1 METFVS
7 PLFRSKVVQTAV
19 LQSDGGWVVGRGVWR
34 VGGGWGGGERWK
46 GADKNPI
53 LLTACAP
60 AVSAPWEGFH
70 LT

>member
-1 METFVS
+1 MV
-7 PLFRSKVVQTAV
+7 
-19 LQSDGGWVVGRGVWR
+19 GGWSGGVFGEW
-34 VGGGWGGGERWK
+34 GGGGERWK

>member
-34 VGGGWGGGERWK
+34 VEGGVGGVEK
-46 GADKNPI
+46 GGRV
-53 LLTACAP
+53 LTKIP
-60 AVSAPWEGFH
+60 SS
-70 LT
+70 

>member
-1 METFVS
+1 MGCLES
-7 PLFRSKVVQTAV
+7 
-19 LQSDGGWVVGRGVWR
+19 
-34 VGGGWGGGERWK
+34 GGGVGGGERWK